1 MKSSKDSP
9 CCDGSWMDQP
19 NDACDTVMQAGDD
32 NEDDGKEEE
41 EEEDDEEEDDEGIED
56 IAVAE

>member
-1 MKSSKDSP
+1 
-9 CCDGSWMDQP
+9 MDQP